1 MDTIKK
7 KRGGQPNYK
16 NAFQHGFY
24 SSTFKAKECR
34 LLNDAPVTDLNPEI
48 ELVRV
53 MTIRYLQSKEAD
65 PQLQDSEKPLSVLR
79 AVALSALAISSLVRQ
94 QRARALVDKEVNEWW
109 DQLERNISKKPD
121 DEVKDVDPAS

>member
-1 MDTIKK
+1 MNTIKK
-7 KRGGQPNYK
+7 KRGGQPNNK

-24 SSTFKAKECR
+24 SSTFKARESR
-34 LLNDAPVTDLNPEI
+34 LLNEAPLTDLNPEI

-65 PQLQDSEKPLSVLR
+65 PQLQDFEKPLSVLR

-109 DQLERNISKKPD
+109 DQLERNISKKPG